1 MFTPHHSIPSEEI
14 RKAQAQLAPEQ
25 AAAELLARRALM
37 ARMAYELARAVGR
50 EPVRVQREYEQMVE
64 ERATRYLGGGR
75 ELTPAGRAPG
85 APVGTG
91 PASKDEPDDD
101 DDDDDGE
108 ERSPAKASPDKTSG
122 GGGRHFTLSSALSP
136 QSGMRR
142 PSPLTPAADRDSL
155 PLPATWTPRNVIIQE
170 QLAHA
175 HRRALDASAEA
186 ETLQREV
193 SLLRANMRGMQEE
206 LDAMRRLLT
215 DKDEQLATLEGMQ
228 RSHIRFTETHAR

>member
-14 RKAQAQLAPEQ
+14 RKVQAQLAPEQ

-64 ERATRYLGGGR
+64 ERATRYFGGGH
-75 ELTPAGRAPG
+75 ELTPEVGAPG
-85 APVGTG
+85 APMGVG
-91 PASKDEPDDD
+91 PVSRDEPDDD
-101 DDDDDGE
+101 DDDGE
-108 ERSPAKASPDKTSG
+108 ELSPPKASPGKASG
-122 GGGRHFTLSSALSP
+122 GSGRHFTLSSASSP
-136 QSGMRR
+136 LSGMRR
-142 PSPLTPAADRDSL
+142 PSPLTLAADRDSL
-155 PLPATWTPRNVIIQE
+155 VLPATWSPHNVIIQE
-170 QLAHA
+170 QLTHA

-193 SLLRANMRGMQEE
+193 SLLRAKMRGMQEE
-206 LDAMRRLLT
+206 LDAVRRLLT

-228 RSHIRFTETHAR
+228 RSHTRFTETHAR